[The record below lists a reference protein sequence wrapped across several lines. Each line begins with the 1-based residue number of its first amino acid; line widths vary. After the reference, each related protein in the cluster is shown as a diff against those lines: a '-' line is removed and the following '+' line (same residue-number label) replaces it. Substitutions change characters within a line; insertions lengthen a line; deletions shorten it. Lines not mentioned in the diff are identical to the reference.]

1 MLAQLLN
8 GLAGASS
15 LFLVSA
21 GLSLI
26 FGVTRIVNFAHGSL
40 MMLGA
45 YIGYSLIGAFGS
57 TALGYWSA
65 VVAAAIVVALIG
77 VAIEFLLLRRIY
89 AAPELVQLV
98 ATFAVVLIVKDVVLA
113 IWGPEDLL
121 GPRAQGFRSSVVIAG
136 RSIPEYDLLLIGLAP
151 IVLALL
157 VGLARRTRWG
167 VLVRAATQDREMT
180 AALGVNQAFLFST
193 VFMLG
198 AFLAG
203 LGGALQLPREPANL
217 NLDLAVIADVFV
229 VTVIGGLGSIGGAYL
244 AALLVGIARAFC
256 IGLGDL
262 PLFGMQIS
270 FPKLALVVEFAI
282 MAVVLVVRPWGFFGR
297 PSAGHSGREQ
307 RALQQRPSRRFVLA
321 MIAALAALAIL
332 PFVADEYTVV
342 LLTEIAI
349 FALFAASLHFMMGFG
364 GMASFGHAAYFGLG
378 AYGAALASRALPM
391 ELALVLAPLLAGA
404 GGLVFGWFCVRLSGV
419 YLAMLTLAFA
429 QITWAILYQWDTV
442 TGGSNGLVGVW
453 PAPWLADRRTYY
465 LLTLFVSA
473 GSIGLLWRTLFA
485 PYGYRLRA
493 SRDSALRAE
502 AIGIDVRTTRWI
514 AFMIASLFAGVAGS
528 LYAFSK
534 GSIAPESASIGRSVD
549 VLVMVLSGGLQTLTG
564 PLVGAA
570 GLTWLQDSVARHTEY
585 WRALLGGLI
594 LATVLLFP
602 QGVVGSFKQ
611 LRPLQ
616 RLPR

>member
-1 MLAQLLN
+1 M
-8 GLAGASS
+8 
-15 LFLVSA
+15 
-21 GLSLI
+21 
-26 FGVTRIVNFAHGSL
+26 
-40 MMLGA
+40 
-45 YIGYSLIGAFGS
+45 
-57 TALGYWSA
+57 
-65 VVAAAIVVALIG
+65 
-77 VAIEFLLLRRIY
+77 
-89 AAPELVQLV
+89 
-98 ATFAVVLIVKDVVLA
+98 
-113 IWGPEDLL
+113 
-121 GPRAQGFRSSVVIAG
+121 
-136 RSIPEYDLLLIGLAP
+136 
-151 IVLALL
+151 
-157 VGLARRTRWG
+157 
-167 VLVRAATQDREMT
+167 
-180 AALGVNQAFLFST
+180 
-193 VFMLG
+193 
-198 AFLAG
+198 
-203 LGGALQLPREPANL
+203 
-217 NLDLAVIADVFV
+217 
-229 VTVIGGLGSIGGAYL
+229 
-244 AALLVGIARAFC
+244 RAFC

-332 PFVADEYTVV
+332 PFAADEYTVV

-465 LLTLFVSA
+465 LLTLLVSA

-585 WRALLGGLI
+585 WRALLGALI